1 MLQKYQHLTERL
13 SKISRTNQQQLRRF
27 RSKVEN
33 ICIQQHIDL
42 STKAKRISC
51 VQYITELISKLQK
64 VENNNNI
71 AITKNVCMNQEYTV
85 MANDK
90 NNKYSAFICQTQKF
104 EATMLQLS
112 YKKCDVC
119 HQRRLKIL
127 VTDGICSRC
136 RSQKGKYTFC
146 HGNKTL
152 PTWVKNNMIK
162 YSVPPELQNLTIAE
176 KLLIQ
181 RISPLIPVIH
191 IKNGSVG
198 SRGHVVSFF
207 QDISGICN
215 ELPKLP
221 TDVSVVKILR
231 SGITAEGENVSRT
244 LTVNRNK
251 VISALKWLKLHNPL
265 YSDIKIVESNL
276 SWMKGKQSEN
286 LENIIT
292 IECNESDDEDNDK
305 GPCENQIIEPY
316 NVTANP
322 EYETYGCVSS
332 EKTQIMFQG
341 DRNLADSIRRDSK
354 GKTIPII
361 NWPTREVKPISEY
374 SDTKLF
380 CLAFPWLFPG
390 GMGDI
395 KESRERDVDIG
406 EWAENLLFYE
416 DGRFAKDNL
425 WCFFTL
431 NYIQRHRNKSQSRW
445 FVKDFVG
452 NSPPTLVDLQEQLQN
467 GDTTFIDKLMYFG
480 KVVPGSTAYWR
491 SRKAELYS
499 WINYHIE
506 KGRGAPN
513 IFMTLS
519 CAEYF
524 WPDLKR
530 LLEEFILLA
539 EKRKVDLSLNHSE
552 LNKALNDYTLV
563 VQEFFQL
570 RVDEYL
576 KTIGF
581 NVFGIKHYWGRFEFA
596 KSRGQIHLHLL
607 GITDDAVGPNGIY
620 TQLFKWKN
628 NTKMQTKT
636 LAKWIRK
643 KFNCTAEVKI
653 DNTEPSQQSS
663 PCKLRFCETENIE
676 EDQHSLCNF
685 CQIHKCNHYCMR
697 NIKDDKSANKESTNE
712 TKTKMNKVR
721 KIYYNFDHVK
731 HSEINIQKNLHSVFS
746 DTDTD

>member
-1 MLQKYQHLTERL
+1 M
-13 SKISRTNQQQLRRF
+13 
-27 RSKVEN
+27 EN
-33 ICIQQHIDL
+33 ICQQQQIDL
-42 STKAKRISC
+42 LTKTKRRFC
-51 VQYITELISKLQK
+51 VQYIKELISKLNR
-64 VENNNNI
+64 VEDNNNI
-71 AITKNVCMNQEYTV
+71 AVSTNINMNEEYIN

-90 NNKYSAFICQTQKF
+90 DNKYSAFIGQTHQF
-104 EATMLQLS
+104 ETTMLQLS
-112 YKKCDVC
+112 YKKCNIC
-119 HQRRLKIL
+119 HQRRLKMI
-127 VTDGICSRC
+127 VSDGICSRC

-146 HGNKTL
+146 HENKTL
-152 PTWVKNNMIK
+152 PTWMNGNMVK
-162 YSVPPELQNLTIAE
+162 YSIPKELQNLTIAE

-207 QDISGICN
+207 QDISGICS

-221 TDVSVVKILR
+221 SEVSVVKVLR
-231 SGITAEGENVSRT
+231 SGITAKGENVSRT
-244 LTVNRNK
+244 LTVNRHK
-251 VISALKWLKLHNPL
+251 VLNALKWLKVHNPL
-265 YSDIKIVESNL
+265 YKDVKIIESNL
-276 SWMKGKQSEN
+276 DWMKGKQSEDLTN
-286 LENIIT
+286 VIT
-292 IECNESDDEDNDK
+292 IECNESDDEDKDK

-316 NVTANP
+316 NLTTNP
-322 EYETYGCVSS
+322 EDETYGCVSS
-332 EKTQIMFQG
+332 EKTQIMFDG
-341 DRNLADSIRRDSK
+341 DRKLADSICTDSK
-354 GKTIPII
+354 GTRIPII
-361 NWPTREVKPISEY
+361 DWPTREVKPISEY
-374 SDTKLF
+374 GDTKIF

-406 EWAENLLFYE
+406 DWAENLLFYE

-452 NSPPTLVDLQEQLQN
+452 NAPPTLDALQEQLQH

-480 KVVPGSTAYWR
+480 KIVPGSTAYWR
-491 SRKAELYS
+491 SKKAELYS

-539 EKRKVDLSLNHSE
+539 EHRKVDLSLNHSE

-570 RVDEYL
+570 RVDEFI
-576 KTIGF
+576 KTIGLH
-581 NVFGIKHYWGRFEFA
+581 VFGIKHYWGRFEFA
-596 KSRGQIHLHLL
+596 KSRGQIHLHLI
-607 GITDDAVGPNGIY
+607 GITDDTVGPNGIY
-620 TQLFKWKN
+620 TQLFKWN
-628 NTKMQTKT
+628 NNKKRQTKI
-636 LAKWIRK
+636 LAEWIRK

-653 DNTEPSQQSS
+653 DSLEPCQQSS
-663 PCKLRFCETENIE
+663 PCKLRFCETKNMK

-685 CQIHKCNHYCMR
+685 CQIHKCNDYCMR
-697 NIKDDKSANKESTNE
+697 KLKDEKTVNNDTSCQTKSKTNMVC
-712 TKTKMNKVR
+712 KTP
-721 KIYYNFDHVK
+721 
-731 HSEINIQKNLHSVFS
+731 
-746 DTDTD
+746 